1 MSPTE
6 LERPLEAGA
15 LREIERSLYGKLKA
29 HRLSDSFIARCGE
42 EALQEGLVEYFRA
55 VKNGQ
60 EIDNRDAFV
69 VKAAFFRAIDKLR
82 REARESDSAAAEALL
97 ERGRFATPA
106 SDEVAIEHLAAEEL
120 HKAIG
125 TLGAEERQAL
135 RLHYFEQ
142 LSNEK
147 SAEILYCS
155 ERTFRRRLT
164 KALDDLSRRLG
175 VPVPEPD
182 SELAIEVGLAAWV
195 SLAGAKVVPAN
206 GLIDHAAAAIDA
218 TLHLPASILGRARDL
233 TARLLASDAS
243 EKVTALAG
251 GPAARAGGAFCT
263 GALALC
269 LVTGAV
275 GPGIGGLD
283 IGGEHSRTKTQNAA
297 PRHPLAKDASRPTA
311 ASEVQ
316 PPQSAS
322 GNSFGQAA
330 TGSGEKTIRPSQVQR
345 DRHQVKQQT
354 RSLARV
360 GNESTSSSPPT
371 PPVSA
376 SSTSTEQ
383 TEASAAPASRNS
395 SESGGAAQAK
405 QQFGAFK

>member
-29 HRLSDSFIARCGE
+29 HRLSDSFIGRFGE

-82 REARESDSAAAEALL
+82 REARESDSAAVEAFL
-97 ERGRFATPA
+97 ERDRLTTPA

-120 HKAIG
+120 HRAIS
-125 TLGAEERQAL
+125 TLGTEERQAL

-164 KALDDLSRRLG
+164 KALGDLSRRLG
-175 VPVPEPD
+175 VPAPEPD
-182 SELAIEVGLAAWV
+182 SELAIEVGLAAWA
-195 SLAGAKVVPAN
+195 SLAGARVVPAN
-206 GLIDHAAAAIDA
+206 GLIDHATAALDA

-243 EKVTALAG
+243 EKVTVLAG
-251 GPAARAGGAFCT
+251 APAARAGGAFCT

-275 GPGIGGLD
+275 GPGIGGLG
-283 IGGEHSRTKTQNAA
+283 IGEGHGRGRAQNAA
-297 PRHPLAKDASRPTA
+297 PRHPLAKPGTSRPTV

-322 GNSFGQAA
+322 GNSFGRQATDPGDKA
-330 TGSGEKTIRPSQVQR
+330 TRPNRVQR
-345 DRHQVKQQT
+345 DRYQVKQQT

-360 GNESTSSSPPT
+360 GNESTPASPPT
-371 PPVSA
+371 PPVS
-376 SSTSTEQ
+376 SSTSTE
-383 TEASAAPASRNS
+383 TEASATPASGTS
-395 SESGGAAQAK
+395 SESGEAAQAK